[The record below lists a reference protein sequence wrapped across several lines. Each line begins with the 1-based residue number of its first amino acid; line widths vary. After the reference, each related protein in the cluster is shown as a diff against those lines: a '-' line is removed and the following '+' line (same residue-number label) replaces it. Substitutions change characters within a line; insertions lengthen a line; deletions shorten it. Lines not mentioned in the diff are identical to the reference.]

1 MKINIFSKKVGQI
14 IPWLICI
21 FLSFCILKKCN
32 SIDKHEKVKIN
43 NPEIKGKFEP
53 VKEIEHKPVNHVA
66 DVSKKVSN
74 STALKKYQNDI
85 SQLYNE
91 NEALKK
97 AFFNET
103 DSLKR
108 EILYLKAI
116 QLNEFYHTFDNDTI
130 NITVKGIV
138 QGEVKSLQPFYV
150 IKERKEIISI
160 PVVKFRLTT
169 GFGVG
174 FNKELNQALYKLNVG
189 FENSKGNTIRGSYMR
204 IGPQQYGILEYDFS
218 VFKK

>member
-1 MKINIFSKKVGQI
+1 MKNTNTTKPILYLGWVLLFFLLCFNSTKKTG
-14 IPWLICI
+14 
-21 FLSFCILKKCN
+21 SA
-32 SIDKHEKVKIN
+32 KITV
-43 NPEIKGKFEP
+43 PEIKGKFEP

-66 DVSKKVSN
+66 DGSKKLSN
-74 STALKKYQNDI
+74 STALKKYQTDI

-138 QGEVKSLQPFYV
+138 QGEVKSLQPFYTR
-150 IKERKEIISI
+150 KERQQNINI
-160 PVVKFRLTT
+160 PVVKFRLLT
-169 GFGVG
+169 GFGLG
-174 FNKELNQALYKLNVG
+174 NSINFDEPLFKANVG
-189 FENSKGNTIRGSYMR
+189 FQNAKGNILRASFDTEKR
-204 IGPQQYGILEYDFS
+204 IMLEYDFS
-218 VFKK
+218 LFSVKK